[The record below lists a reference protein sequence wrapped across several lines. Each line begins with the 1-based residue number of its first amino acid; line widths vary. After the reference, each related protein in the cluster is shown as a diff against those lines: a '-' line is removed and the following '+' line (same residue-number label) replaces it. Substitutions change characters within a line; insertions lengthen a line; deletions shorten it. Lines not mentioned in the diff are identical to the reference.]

1 MMTTRIH
8 ITGASGTGTST
19 LGAALAEGLGVAHL
33 DTDDYYWI
41 PTDPPFEHPRPPT
54 ERLARLK
61 ADLDSA
67 GAAKGWVLSGSLC
80 GWGDPLIGRFE
91 LVVFLFLAQEVRL
104 ARLRDREYE
113 KFGEAALAPGGR
125 QHANH
130 VAFLEWAAGYDEGDL
145 DMRSLT
151 RHSLWLDTLPC
162 PVARFEEEMAVTDL
176 LEGVLRMPK
185 KKENQ

>member
-8 ITGASGTGTST
+8 IVGASGTGTST
-19 LGAALAEGLGVAHL
+19 LGAALAESLGVAHL

-41 PTDPPFEHPRPPT
+41 PTDPPFEHPRPRT
-54 ERLARLK
+54 ERLARLE
-61 ADLDSA
+61 AALDSA
-67 GAAKGWVLSGSLC
+67 AAAKGWVLSGSLC
-80 GWGDPLIGRFE
+80 GWGDPLIRRFE
-91 LVVFLFLAQEVRL
+91 FVVFLFVAQEVRL
-104 ARLRDREYE
+104 ARLRHREYE

-130 VAFLEWAAGYDEGDL
+130 IAFLEWAAGYDEGDL
-145 DMRSLT
+145 DMRSLA
-151 RHSLWLDTLPC
+151 RHRLWLDTLPC

-185 KKENQ
+185 KKEYR